1 MKKRLDELKRRKYS
15 INDSLYAIRRC
26 IGALAL
32 LEDHCGVSTDRCR
45 NCVEKHLLMAQ
56 AHADES
62 LPPKRK
68 KSKEREIEVEL
79 EVLKAEEYGRE
90 ATTTHTGSKKIKR
103 ALERVPHRL
112 RKLASAFYSEIG
124 SKPESKRT
132 PENWWKVGSDA
143 RCIRR
148 WMQKTF
154 NISKI
159 CRGMKS

>member
-1 MKKRLDELKRRKYS
+1 MKTKTRLDESHRRKYS

-62 LPPKRK
+62 LPPR
-68 KSKEREIEVEL
+68 EREIEVEL
-79 EVLKAEEYGRE
+79 DVLKAEEYGRE

-112 RKLASAFYSEIG
+112 RHLASVFYTEIG
-124 SKPESKRT
+124 NKPESKRK
-132 PENWWKVGSDA
+132 PDNWWKVGSDA